1 MVQVHLR
8 PRCLVVS
15 SNKCLKEVT
24 QLRYGYPQTCTVG
37 QGVKTLPFHGSSRGS
52 SPLRCIVG
60 NDKGDSQPLNG
71 VQHLEVALVVTYSK
85 YKGMGALVGLRCFV
99 CYKPWTKV

>member
-1 MVQVHLR
+1 MA
-8 PRCLVVS
+8 
-15 SNKCLKEVT
+15 
-24 QLRYGYPQTCTVG
+24 
-37 QGVKTLPFHGSSRGS
+37 KTLPFHGSNRGS
-52 SPLRCIVG
+52 IPLWCIVG

-85 YKGMGALVGLRCFV
+85 YTGMGALVDLRCFV